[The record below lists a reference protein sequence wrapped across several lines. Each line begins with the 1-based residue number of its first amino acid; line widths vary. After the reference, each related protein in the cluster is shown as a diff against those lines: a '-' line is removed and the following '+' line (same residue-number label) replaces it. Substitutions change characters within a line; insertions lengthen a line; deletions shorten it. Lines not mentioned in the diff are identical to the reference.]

1 MTGQTDRATETTS
14 NNGLGNPIKAGTGLI
29 RSTFRPS
36 DDATIFQFLIPSNMM
51 FARTLETASDI
62 MEQLKTKRADALVQ
76 RMRTMAAEIR
86 EGITK
91 YGIVSH
97 PLFGAI
103 YAFEVDG
110 YGSHHLM
117 DDANLPSLLSI
128 PLMPYSTTPSSNAA
142 REEVYLNTRL
152 FALSTEN
159 GYWMHGDVMSAIGG
173 PHIGPTK
180 AWPLASIVRIL
191 TSEDEGE
198 IREELQGLVRST
210 GGLGMRDPIAQHL
223 RLADML
229 KVLYMKVSMFTM
241 RMTGRGNGK
250 VYIYGSTFICL
261 ERPEGATDTI
271 DRFGWANGMFG
282 QMILD
287 IETRFPSLLLESY
300 QPSPLLVH
308 QTPNRRPSH
317 LAS

>member
-1 MTGQTDRATETTS
+1 MTGQTNRATETTS
-14 NNGLGNPIKAGTGLI
+14 NNGLGNPIKADTGLI

-51 FARTLETASDI
+51 FARTLETASEI
-62 MEQLKTKRADALVQ
+62 VEHLKGRRAEVVTE

-86 EGITK
+86 HGISK

-128 PLMPYSTTPSSNAA
+128 PLLRYSTSPGSNPA

-152 FALSTEN
+152 FALSDEN
-159 GYWMHGDVMSAIGG
+159 GYWMHGDVISAIGG

-191 TSEDEGE
+191 TSENEGE
-198 IREELQGLVRST
+198 IRNELQGLLRST
-210 GGLGMRDPIAQHL
+210 GGLGREVSVSTYCNP
-223 RLADML
+223 ADD
-229 KVLYMKVSMFTM
+229 T
-241 RMTGRGNGK
+241 
-250 VYIYGSTFICL
+250 
-261 ERPEGATDTI
+261 EGLI
-271 DRFGWANGMFG
+271 H
-282 QMILD
+282 
-287 IETRFPSLLLESY
+287 ESVN
-300 QPSPLLVH
+300 VH
-308 QTPNRRPSH
+308 DADDWSREW
-317 LAS
+317 